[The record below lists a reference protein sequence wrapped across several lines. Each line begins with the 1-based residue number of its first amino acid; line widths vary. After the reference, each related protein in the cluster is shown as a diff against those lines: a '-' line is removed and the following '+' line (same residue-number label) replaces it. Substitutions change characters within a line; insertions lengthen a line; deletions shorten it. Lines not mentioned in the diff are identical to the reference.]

1 MNASVIKK
9 MSRLAFTAVAALTA
23 AGCAGSFVGKGT
35 QDAAMAPTV
44 ETLVAA
50 NRSYPR
56 WADFP
61 RASTDLPTD
70 AEVASRIGGLS
81 TTGSALA
88 ADVARIDWLL
98 GDPAAFAEAVNRR
111 IDAHAMAPIT
121 AGTLAEIEAFAEAAR
136 RRAEAPP
143 PIPRR

>member
-9 MSRLAFTAVAALTA
+9 MSRLALAATAALTA
-23 AGCAGSFVGKGT
+23 AGCAGSFAGKST
-35 QDAAMAPTV
+35 QDAALAPRV
-44 ETLVAA
+44 ETPTAE
-50 NRSYPR
+50 NRRYPR

-61 RASTDLPTD
+61 AASTDLPTD
-70 AEVASRIGGLS
+70 AEVAVRIGGLS
-81 TTGSALA
+81 TTGTALA

-98 GDPAAFAEAVNRR
+98 GDPASFAETVNRR
-111 IDAHAMAPIT
+111 IDAQAMAPIT
-121 AGTLAEIEAFAEAAR
+121 AGTLADIEAFAEAAR